1 MKYNTPE
8 LEIIKFNTADILA
21 SSTIVDTPAN
31 WEDPNGI
38 SFD

>member
-8 LEIIKFNTADILA
+8 LDIIKFNTADILA
-21 SSTIVDTPAN
+21 SSTQVDTPAN

-38 SFD
+38 SLG